1 MVFKPETNNELYKA
15 VNLWCSNKKTI
26 FKPET
31 NDELYKA
38 VNLWCNNKKKALE
51 KYGEINTWNTINI
64 TSINGLFIS
73 GIHLMLLIWA
83 GCLMDVKNS
92 INH

>member
-1 MVFKPETNNELYKA
+1 MVFIPHTNGELKKA
-15 VNLWCSNKKTI
+15 VDIWCYNK
-26 FKPET
+26 E
-31 NDELYKA
+31 
-38 VNLWCNNKKKALE
+38 KALE
-51 KYGEINTWNTINI
+51 QYGEINTWNTINI